1 MSVFAIPNGIN
12 ERSCKLFI
20 FIQYLINFQTPW
32 CSTKE
37 NLDCVSSIK
46 VKTSDCLQQCSGIL
60 VTSYEQQEI
69 EDTVSK
75 LAKYMIAKSW
85 DFKNLAN
92 DIEGL

>member
-1 MSVFAIPNGIN
+1 MLKCLPSRLLSVK
-12 ERSCKLFI
+12 RLFI
-20 FIQYLINFQTPW
+20 FIQCLINFQTPW

-46 VKTSDCLQQCSGIL
+46 VNTSDCLQQCSGIL